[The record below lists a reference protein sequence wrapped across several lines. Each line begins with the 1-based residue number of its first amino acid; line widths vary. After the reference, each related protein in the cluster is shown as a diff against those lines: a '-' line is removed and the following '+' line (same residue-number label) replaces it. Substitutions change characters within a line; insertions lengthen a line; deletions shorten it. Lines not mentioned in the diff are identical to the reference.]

1 MAKAPGTCISWEHI
15 SGTVFHPILRA
26 AAAGKASFKSIVV
39 VKNTAAMSEVSTS
52 FVSII
57 EVSNSSVAS
66 NIGSLVFDNIYVN
79 NLVPNRKNI
88 TNKIIIKI
96 KTNFSY

>member
-1 MAKAPGTCISWEHI
+1 MGSEMCIRDSISWEHI

-39 VKNTAAMSEVSTS
+39 VKNTAAMSEVATS

-66 NIGSLVFDNIYVN
+66 NIASLVFSSVVVAP
-79 NLVPNRKNI
+79 LRPRHAMVM
-88 TNKIIIKI
+88 
-96 KTNFSY
+96 